1 MTASAKLGAILFLAA
16 AGARAQDATPPGPKP
31 PDPLAHARLLMSQG
45 QLAPAEAEVRAFLA
59 GDEVSAP
66 GRYLLARLL
75 LAERK
80 PADALQEF
88 TRAAR
93 IEPPSSDDLL
103 QVSRAYVLLNGYPDA
118 QKWLERA
125 VALNPANEEAWYSLG
140 RVRYTNQQ
148 FTGALDAYAE
158 ALKLAPRDV
167 RAENN
172 RGLAL
177 DALNRTDDAVA
188 AFRQAISWE
197 TPASPQREQPMVNL
211 ATVLVRKGDSESA
224 LPLLK
229 QAEVIAPDVG
239 SIREPIEEQ
248 LGHVYLQQGQLP
260 EASEAFERALAL
272 SPKSAALHFLL
283 GQTYRRMGDKAKAD
297 EEFKQSAALAGERS
311 TPERN

>member
-1 MTASAKLGAILFLAA
+1 MTAAAKFGVVFLMAA
-16 AGARAQDATPPGPKP
+16 AGARAQDLALSDPAT
-31 PDPLAHARLLMSQG
+31 PDPLNHARRLMTEG
-45 QLAPAEAEVRAFLA
+45 QFVPAEAEVRAFLA
-59 GDEVSAP
+59 ANELSAP

-88 TRAAR
+88 TRAAHE
-93 IEPPSSDDLL
+93 EPPSSDDLL

-125 VALNPANEEAWYSLG
+125 VALDPANEEAWYSLG
-140 RVRYTNQQ
+140 RVRYTNQE
-148 FTGALDAYAE
+148 FAKALDAYVE

-177 DALNRTDDAVA
+177 DALNRTDEAMA
-188 AFRQAISWE
+188 AFRQAIRWE
-197 TPASPQREQPMVNL
+197 TPTSPQREQPMVNL
-211 ATVLVRKGDSESA
+211 ATVLVRKGDADGA

-229 QAEVIAPDVG
+229 QAETIAPDLG

-248 LGHVYLQQGQLP
+248 LGHVYLQQGRLP
-260 EASEAFERALAL
+260 EASAAFEQALRF
-272 SPKSAALHFLL
+272 SPHSAALHFLL
-283 GQTYRRMGDKAKAD
+283 GQTYRRMGEKAKAD
-297 EEFKQSAALAGERS
+297 DEFKQSAALAGS
-311 TPERN
+311 HSSPERN